1 MTNKIKWIIIA
12 VLAVGFTVSGVTAV
26 VLDRQVRQLE
36 DRCEEQSVVI
46 DSLLARRTTFM
57 DVSLHVVDKSK
68 FAIYGRYNKGQITVP
83 SARTYTLSVDS
94 VNVRVR

>member
-1 MTNKIKWIIIA
+1 MTNKIKWITIA

-26 VLDRQVRQLE
+26 VLGRQVRQLE

-46 DSLLARRTTFM
+46 DSLLARRMTFM
-57 DVSLHVVDKSK
+57 DVSLHVEDRSK
-68 FAIYGRYNKGQITVP
+68 FTIYGKYNKGQITVP

-94 VNVRVR
+94 VNVRVK